1 MKRLLKPLKK
11 IGDSVCRLIDSTI
24 VRAHQHAA
32 GAKGGQKNQAMGRS
46 AGGLSTK
53 LHLCSG
59 PSGGADRFFLT
70 AGQEH
75 DVTAAALLTN
85 HLKPG
90 CYVAADKGYDSN
102 EYRLNLLFRNIEPVI
117 PSRINRLYKAPYSL
131 EKYCI
136 RYRIECFFNRL
147 KQNRAF
153 ATRYDKLASTFISGT
168 AFLCTILAI
177 KENL

>member
-1 MKRLLKPLKK
+1 M
-11 IGDSVCRLIDSTI
+11 
-24 VRAHQHAA
+24 
-32 GAKGGQKNQAMGRS
+32 GGFT
-46 AGGLSTK
+46 TK

-59 PSGGADRFFLT
+59 PSGRADRFLLT

-75 DVTAAALLTN
+75 DVTVAAKLTD

-90 CYVAADKGYDSN
+90 SYVAADKGYDSS

-117 PSRINRLYKAPYSL
+117 PSRVNRLYKVPYNW
-131 EKYCI
+131 EKYSI

-168 AFLCTILAI
+168 AFLCAILAI
-177 KENL
+177 KEAF